1 MKHTKEFWIL
11 MAITI
16 SVPIFVAILFV
27 SANALVVSHIYEG
40 ESFTVNDTHAIFNLT
55 SKSYKVNVS
64 GTHIGGESYL
74 INKTELDKMQFDH
87 RYSCNVTKEFPYGW
101 LNTTLTNCTEL

>member
-1 MKHTKEFWIL
+1 
-11 MAITI
+11 MAVTI
-16 SVPIFVAILFV
+16 SVPILIASLSLLANAFFV
-27 SANALVVSHIYEG
+27 SHLYED
-40 ESFTVNDTHAIFNLT
+40 ESFTINDTHAIFNLT

-64 GTHIGGESYL
+64 GTHIGGESYF
-74 INKTELDKMQFDH
+74 INKTELDQMQFDH